1 MTPPDEAL
9 ERATTLLRQDGAMP
23 ARLTPDLPDRV
34 AAAQRALSGPAR
46 LLVLRF
52 VLAHPDSRRAEVV
65 EGTGLG
71 TDTGY
76 KALREL
82 QQIGFVTVTKDAGTG
97 PGANHRYSV
106 DGDRLRDDLAAL
118 VAWVLEPH

>member
-1 MTPPDEAL
+1 
-9 ERATTLLRQDGAMP
+9 MP
-23 ARLTPDLPDRV
+23 ARLTPDMPPRV

-52 VLAHPDSRRAEVV
+52 VINHPESRKTEVV
-65 EGTGLG
+65 EATGLG

-82 QQIGFVTVTKDAGTG
+82 QHLGFVTVTKDAGTG
-97 PGANHRYSV
+97 PGANHRFSV
-106 DGDRLRDDLAAL
+106 DSERLTEDLAAL
-118 VAWVLEPH
+118 VTWIMQPL